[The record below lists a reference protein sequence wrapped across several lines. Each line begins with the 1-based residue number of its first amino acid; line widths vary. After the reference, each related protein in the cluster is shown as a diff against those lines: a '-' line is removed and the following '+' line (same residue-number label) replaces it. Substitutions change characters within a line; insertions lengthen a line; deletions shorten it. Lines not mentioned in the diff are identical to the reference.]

1 MSVKGLNALVGQA
14 CISDLFRT
22 GLMNG
27 RRAEL
32 IRWPEF
38 DLEPDEARAL
48 LAIKADTFA
57 DFAAAVEHLVAQ
69 RESHA
74 ARTEGP
80 FVVSLRWP
88 NPASM
93 GAYLSQHR

>member
-1 MSVKGLNALVGQA
+1 MSVNGLNALVGRA

-32 IRWPEF
+32 IRLPEF
-38 DLEPDEARAL
+38 DVEPDEARAL
-48 LAIKADTFA
+48 LAIKVESFA

-69 RESHA
+69 RESRA
-74 ARTEGP
+74 ARSEGP

-88 NPASM
+88 STAST
-93 GAYLSQHR
+93 GAYLSQPH